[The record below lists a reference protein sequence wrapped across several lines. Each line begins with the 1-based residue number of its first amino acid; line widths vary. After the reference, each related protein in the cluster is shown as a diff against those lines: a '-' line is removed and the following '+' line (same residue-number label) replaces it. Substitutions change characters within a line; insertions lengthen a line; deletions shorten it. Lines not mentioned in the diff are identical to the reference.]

1 MRPIIIE
8 ITTPITIEQLKECVK
23 KAYEAGYEDCKKEY
37 SCVTLQQLDKNSP
50 FYVDKNSPFY
60 VDINNEVTPV

>member
-8 ITTPITIEQLKECVK
+8 ITTPITIEQLEECAK

-37 SCVTLQQLDKNSP
+37 SWVTLQQLDKNNP
-50 FYVDKNSPFY
+50 FYI
-60 VDINNEVTPV
+60 DINTKVNPV